1 MAPGNDSVMVQM
13 RIALERAL
21 APSVL
26 EIEDDG
32 ARHAGHA
39 AAGRGHFR
47 VTLVSEA
54 FRGRPALERH
64 RMVYAAL
71 GSLLRT
77 SVHALNISART
88 ADENDTPST

>member
-1 MAPGNDSVMVQM
+1 MAPGSDAVIAQM
-13 RIALERAL
+13 RTALERAL
-21 APSVL
+21 SPSAL

-47 VTLVSEA
+47 VALVSEA

-71 GSLLRT
+71 GPLLET
-77 SVHALNISART
+77 SVHALNITART
-88 ADENDTPST
+88 PDEN

>member
-1 MAPGNDSVMVQM
+1 MATM
-13 RIALERAL
+13 RTALERAF
-21 APSVL
+21 APSAL
-26 EIEDDG
+26 EIIDDG

-47 VTLVSEA
+47 VRLVSDA
-54 FRGRPALERH
+54 FRGRSLLERH

-71 GSLLRT
+71 GPLLQT

-88 ADENDTPST
+88 ADEND

>member
-1 MAPGNDSVMVQM
+1 MGPASDTVMAEM
-13 RIALERAL
+13 RAALERAFTP
-21 APSVL
+21 ATL
-26 EIEDDG
+26 EIIDDG

-47 VTLVSEA
+47 VLLVSDA
-54 FRGRPALERH
+54 FRGRSRLERH

-71 GSLLRT
+71 APLLER

-88 ADENDTPST
+88 ADEND